1 VIVWAVRFV
10 TRLRLLASM
19 NLIVER
25 MIFLLLPS
33 MSALTSVLVLAAIYG
48 IVLNECLHLPV
59 RALLLV
65 IFVKVWLSAIVLPI
79 VSVDAGIP
87 GMGGITVGTPNCL
100 EVEHVEIRIFWL
112 HHMKQ
117 IHG

>member
-1 VIVWAVRFV
+1 MIVWAVRFV
-10 TRLRLLASM
+10 TRLRLLACM

-25 MIFLLLPS
+25 MIFLLLPP

-59 RALLLV
+59 GALLL
-65 IFVKVWLSAIVLPI
+65 IIIVKVWLSAIVLPI

-87 GMGGITVGTPNCL
+87 GMRGITVGTPNCL

-112 HHMKQ
+112 HLVK
-117 IHG
+117 

>member
-1 VIVWAVRFV
+1 
-10 TRLRLLASM
+10 M